1 MVEEASSA
9 PRPATPGMK
18 MTMVVGVDD
27 SEPSFYALRWLLQQ
41 FFPPVQPQQQH
52 NRLVV
57 VTATPS
63 TAVGIAGPGALMDVR
78 GERQHDRVGELRWLL
93 QHFFP
98 PGLPQQQLYRL
109 VVITGTPS
117 AAIGIAGALMDVR
130 AFVESDLKR
139 NVERFIDKAKEL
151 CALLQVI
158 DAKFEALEE
167 NARSVLCDAVERHR
181 AEMLVVG
188 SHGYGAIKRAVL
200 GSVRGYCAHH
210 AHCTVMIVKKPK
222 PKH

>member
-1 MVEEASSA
+1 MAEEASSE
-9 PRPATPGMK
+9 PAAEGTK

-27 SEPSFYALRWLLQQ
+27 SEPSFYALRWTLQH
-41 FFPPVQPQQQH
+41 FFPPGHRPQQQY
-52 NRLVV
+52 RLVV

-63 TAVGIAGPGALMDVR
+63 AAVAIAGP
-78 GERQHDRVGELRWLL
+78 
-93 QHFFP
+93 
-98 PGLPQQQLYRL
+98 
-109 VVITGTPS
+109 
-117 AAIGIAGALMDVR
+117 GALMDVR

-139 NVERFIDKAKEL
+139 AAQHVIDKAKDL
-151 CALLQVI
+151 CAQLQVS
-158 DAKFEALEE
+158 DAEFEALEGD
-167 NARSVLCDAVERHR
+167 ARSVLCDAVERHR

-200 GSVRGYCAHH
+200 GSVSDYCAHH